1 MKHLITILL
10 LATSGFAFSNVASIH
25 KEAEGIIGETA
36 LEIDVTFDNNL
47 VTLNCPSGAAGCFR
61 SYNGGEILQR
71 TDLPMSYVD
80 VVTFGL
86 ISDYIQYTNTRTID
100 PIRTCEAQTQFLKKQ
115 KRLVVAEK
123 YHRYCDNLKDNLLA
137 LR

>member
-10 LATSGFAFSNVASIH
+10 LATSGFAFSNVVSIH
-25 KEAEGIIGETA
+25 KEAEDIIGETA

-61 SYNGGEILQR
+61 SANGGEILQR

-86 ISDYIQYTNTRTID
+86 ISDYIQYTNTHTID
-100 PIRTCEAQTQFLKKQ
+100 PIRTCEAQTQFLIKH
-115 KRLVVAEK
+115 KRLVVADK
-123 YHRYCDNLKDNLLA
+123 YHRYCNNIKDNLLA